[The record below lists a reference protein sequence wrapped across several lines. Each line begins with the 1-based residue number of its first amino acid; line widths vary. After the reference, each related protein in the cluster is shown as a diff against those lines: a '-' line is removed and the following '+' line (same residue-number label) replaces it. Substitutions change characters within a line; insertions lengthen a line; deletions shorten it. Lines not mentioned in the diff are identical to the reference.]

1 MKIKEGY
8 ILREVAG
15 NFVVLPI
22 GQATLDFNGMIS
34 LNATGAFLFDL
45 LKEDTTEEKLLEE
58 MLNTYDIDEA
68 TAKKD
73 IADFVEKIKGAGIIA

>member
-15 NFVVLPI
+15 NYVVLPI

-34 LNATGAFLFDL
+34 LNGTGAFLFDL
-45 LKEDTTEEKLLEE
+45 MKTETNEEEMLEKLLE
-58 MLNTYDIDEA
+58 TYQIDEE

-73 IADFVEKIKGAGIIA
+73 VAEFVEKIKGAGIVA